1 MISKLLALFQPKK
14 PQGEVKEP
22 EITFDINTETVAHFS
37 LKDGNSMYVKRGEDG
52 EVFREVVDS
61 QR

>member
-1 MISKLLALFQPKK
+1 MISKLLALFRPKK
-14 PQGEVKEP
+14 PLKEVKEP
-22 EITFDINTETVAHFS
+22 EIRFDTNTETVAHFS
-37 LKDGNSMYVKRGEDG
+37 LKDGNSLYVKRSEDG